1 MLGRVRWQN
10 RCVASPRKWFDQSQP
25 QTLQAAVLFC
35 YLNAAL
41 SILYL
46 IAVGATLPLILLVAA
61 VGANGIANE
70 KRWGY
75 WVAVMASAIYVLTQ
89 LIAFVTFSHGLS
101 ALLNL
106 AFAVLLI
113 VLLLHPESR
122 RYQRIWFR

>member
-1 MLGRVRWQN
+1 MPS
-10 RCVASPRKWFDQSQP
+10 APRKWFDQSQP

-41 SILYL
+41 AILYL
-46 IAVGATLPLILLVAA
+46 IVFGATLPLLLLVAA
-61 VGANGIANE
+61 IGANGIANE

-75 WVAVMASAIYVLTQ
+75 WLAVVAACVYVVTQ
-89 LIAFVTFSHGLS
+89 VLAFVTFSRTFGLV
-101 ALLNL
+101 LNL
-106 AFAVLLI
+106 AFAVLLA

>member
-1 MLGRVRWQN
+1 M
-10 RCVASPRKWFDQSQP
+10 AAPRKWFDQSQP

-46 IAVGATLPLILLVAA
+46 IAVGVALPLILLVAA

-75 WVAVMASAIYVLTQ
+75 WVAVVSSAIYVVAQ
-89 LIAFVTFSHGLS
+89 LVAFFTFSKSLS
-101 ALLNL
+101 SVLNL
-106 AFAVLLI
+106 AFAALLI

-122 RYQRIWFR
+122 HYQRIWFR